1 MHSVASRKGEG
12 VVVVVGGGQV
22 WEEEQERKELKK
34 SVSDW
39 GRQLK
44 QMLLGGGSAGER
56 EGRKTGLRREKGPL
70 SPIPGSVD

>member
-44 QMLLGGGSAGER
+44 QMLLGGECWRERGEKNWVEKRKGSFI
-56 EGRKTGLRREKGPL
+56 PD
-70 SPIPGSVD
+70 PGSVD